1 MADASKGGGSPPRV
15 RPPRPPPP
23 SCVKQS
29 SPSPGAQSKAARPS
43 TPGDEDSSQTTAS
56 KLHEREETPSRERGD
71 ELARPQE
78 ELCAGDIGRVEP
90 SSSGL
95 PPAMVRPVPAP
106 RSTLAASRA
115 NAAAACDD
123 SSCWDDSL
131 MFVDASDSFGQAEAT
146 NPDGSFWN
154 SYVLRQPPSPE
165 RMGNSTAADIF
176 MASVLKSQQ
185 QQQQQQELLCD
196 IETSPEQ
203 QQQQQHQPPPP
214 LLPIGWTCTD
224 SAGPSEACDPSFAS
238 CPLSY
243 YRTEPLIVVA
253 PTPSPRHCRKTKEE
267 NLTGECSATVALAPG
282 AHGQGAAEG
291 AGEGDSFQSCVGTP
305 GGDRTHDA
313 EGSEVATG
321 GGGRSGSG
329 ERTPKA
335 SFSSDDED
343 DEIDFEMVDL
353 DSLNMRMQA
362 LSVMGGT
369 ESNEAEEDA
378 YYTPP
383 SFRTPSPNLLEP
395 PCVDGAR
402 AVTVSDAGSGA
413 VGGGGGAGFGG
424 GFGGVAGGCG
434 GGAGC
439 SSGVDVGGDVA
450 GDAEAVD
457 ELDGL
462 KILPF
467 AQKVVKKLEWRS
479 QSMEVPNG
487 TSWTGEDVTKRRHS
501 DMPAST
507 HKSSSHRT
515 TVQSESLFEVSTEGN
530 EEEVEF
536 SRMVT
541 GLRERFSHSDWSSNS
556 GILRSPVYTFTE
568 VCSVMLKVL
577 VELDNAHPEPIT
589 FTCESQSPV
598 ELLLIQILCFLHP
611 DFSQVDVTDYLLK
624 VHGLDEVL
632 QSDRQFGSHSYIQHC
647 RRFDL
652 DVRLKLARRSA
663 LRQGLARTE
672 EDDARPTVLRID
684 QELHECPQKR
694 SLTKQGLSMLMD
706 VYHSEVETLLLHEQS
721 GIGVST
727 DRVIQ
732 AAKALCLAL
741 ESVETPAVT
750 NAVSSLR
757 HFGTAAP
764 QQEGAF
770 QSQWGS
776 GLLPDQSWG
785 ICSLRAPLEAL
796 TASLH
801 QLIELHGAAF
811 RTHAQA
817 RRPTRYS
824 YPLTDDQLRFSL
836 YAAHRVPPAWIGSY
850 ERYYMVC
857 TLNHGSR
864 PLCRPWKTQKVLLE
878 KSFSHYIRWNE
889 IVKYPLSVAS
899 APREIVLRL
908 QLYGVM
914 ALPAGTSQDGYK
926 QQEEVLGWASMPLF
940 NFRDVLAS
948 GSKLLEL
955 CSVNPNG
962 IGGGGIAATVKDNVI
977 LQIDFPE
984 SNFDVTF
991 LTPKPESCTPTQR
1004 PDAVDEATQQK
1015 LSTLLDKRF
1024 LFDLSD
1030 NDKRAL
1036 WDLRAL
1042 CLGNCPPGA
1051 LPLVLAGCPS
1061 WAHAQLPGTYA
1072 LLRAWPP
1079 LSPVRALELLH
1090 ATFPDQEV
1098 RRLAVSWIEN
1108 LSDDELADYLP
1119 QLLQAVKHECHLDSA
1134 LVQFLLARA
1143 MSSVNIAHYLYWLLK
1158 DTLDD
1163 EQAGERYQLV
1173 LGALLS
1179 CVGSRLSAQLEHQA
1193 RLVHELTHV
1202 ATRVRAA
1209 TPGAARKAALREG
1222 LADVEKFFER
1232 EGECRLPLNPSQV
1245 LTGLNLK
1252 ACCYFTSNTTPLC
1265 LKFLNRDAPGDDI
1278 SVMFKTGD
1286 DLRQDMLTLQVMRV
1300 MESVWLQEGL
1310 DMRMVRFRCLSTGK
1324 QRGMVELVPG
1334 AETLRRIQGEHGVTG
1349 SFKDTPLALWL
1360 RKHNPSE
1367 QQYQQ
1372 AVENF
1377 IYSCAGC
1384 CVATYVLGIC
1394 DRHNDNIMLR
1404 TTGHMFHV
1412 DFGKFLGHAQMFGNI
1427 KRDRTPFV
1435 LTADMAYVMNG
1446 GDRPTSSFQQF
1457 VELCCQ
1463 AYNAIRKHA
1472 GLLFNLLGL
1481 MMTSGIPELS
1491 NMEGLVYVRDAL
1503 RPQATE
1509 AEAAELFTGH
1519 IKLSLSSL
1527 ATRMNFFIHN
1537 LAQLRAPGTG
1547 TLGSSPDRGRPSLSI
1562 VTPRDLAIAAAS
1574 AQGRALHACVTGYSK
1589 RYNPDKYYL
1598 YSIQVKREG
1607 HPKPSVIH
1615 RTFGE
1620 LQELHSKLSML
1631 FPAPKLPRFPNRL
1644 ILGRVNTQ
1652 EVAARRKIDI
1662 SNYLAALL
1670 QYTTPEVA
1678 QCELVAMFL
1687 LSLIRD
1693 QSQSDAE
1700 SSPSSPEGLHAVPLG
1715 SEPGGEVDVRIVHR
1729 NGSLYV
1735 LVFGCRG
1742 LVSPAGSDL
1751 FPCVKTLLLPDPYLA
1766 TKRKTRVLH
1775 RTPNP
1780 KFNEMFLY
1788 SSYSREA
1795 LAQRALQIS
1804 VWSVQGSKRSVFLG
1818 AASQPLADL
1827 DLSHDNSLALTL
1839 GPVLD

>member
-402 AVTVSDAGSGA
+402 AVTV
-413 VGGGGGAGFGG
+413 
-424 GFGGVAGGCG
+424 
-434 GGAGC
+434 
-439 SSGVDVGGDVA
+439 
-450 GDAEAVD
+450 
-457 ELDGL
+457 
-462 KILPF
+462 
-467 AQKVVKKLEWRS
+467 VKKLEWRS

-785 ICSLRAPLEAL
+785 ISGSLRAPLEAL

>member
-402 AVTVSDAGSGA
+402 AVTV
-413 VGGGGGAGFGG
+413 
-424 GFGGVAGGCG
+424 
-434 GGAGC
+434 
-439 SSGVDVGGDVA
+439 
-450 GDAEAVD
+450 
-457 ELDGL
+457 
-462 KILPF
+462 
-467 AQKVVKKLEWRS
+467 VKKLEWRS

-785 ICSLRAPLEAL
+785 ISGSLRAPLEAL

-1742 LVSPAGSDL
+1742 LVSPAGSYL